1 MKKDKIVAVFSKDI
15 IMAPE
20 GDLAR
25 ELYNKNRFGEIKGKK
40 FHYSSVEALY

>member
-25 ELYNKNRFGEIKGKK
+25 ELYNKNRFGEIRGNEWNQ
-40 FHYSSVEALY
+40 S